1 MPVYPHEILDV
12 LAKVMTKHHLYAI
25 ADEIYSDLVYGVEHY
40 SLTSMI
46 PERTIFISGL
56 SKSHAMTGY
65 RLGYVAGPQEIM
77 GCIGKMHAFLVT
89 TVTDNV
95 QAAAVEALNN
105 GQEDPVEFRKTYEKR
120 RDFVTA
126 GLRDLGFEMSTR
138 YGSFY
143 FFS

>member
-1 MPVYPHEILDV
+1 MNTLKKLWKG
-12 LAKVMTKHHLYAI
+12 LAKVIAKHHLYAI
-25 ADEIYSDLVYGVEHY
+25 ADEIYSDLVYGVKHY

-77 GCIGKMHAFLVT
+77 GSIGKMHAFLVT

-95 QAAAVEALNN
+95 QQQLLRRLIMVRKIRLNSVR
-105 GQEDPVEFRKTYEKR
+105 PMKR
-120 RDFVTA
+120 T
-126 GLRDLGFEMSTR
+126 RDLVCWTTR
-138 YGSFY
+138 SRFRNVNTRRSILYLC
-143 FFS
+143 